1 MNNIITIF
9 NREFKSYFSSPIAY
23 VVIGLFLVLTGV
35 FFYLLTS
42 SFLQYAANLQWQ
54 AARMRQPAPPVNV
67 NHMII
72 RPLFSNISVIT
83 LFVGIGLYLL
93 GFSSM
98 GSFFEGIGLL
108 VGAIGAGTMIAGY
121 LYPNTSEEL
130 TNAVEKFE
138 KS

>member
-67 NHMII
+67 NVT
-72 RPLFSNISVIT
+72 S
-83 LFVGIGLYLL
+83 YLRMR
-93 GFSSM
+93 GR
-98 GSFFEGIGLL
+98 
-108 VGAIGAGTMIAGY
+108 
-121 LYPNTSEEL
+121 
-130 TNAVEKFE
+130 
-138 KS
+138 